1 MLAAN
6 QFLAVAI
13 SLCFSAVTA
22 KTATIEAT
30 SVKLADVQ
38 AAITQAAHGDT
49 VNIPAGTAS
58 WTKRLTITKGITL
71 KGQTTVKGAGTASP
85 TVNDLTVI
93 QDDLPSAVQKQSGG
107 IYVLLNKATQAMRIT
122 GISFTHGTRDTTG
135 TAQWYIHFD
144 CSDRQPNKLVRLD
157 HCHLYG
163 LRMGKLIGITGW
175 IYGLADN
182 NVVDTNYTVAGKAKR
197 AVSFVGTMAGYG
209 GPTLL
214 PYRRQQG
221 GAGGEGNGAW
231 ADFGWFGTDKFFFVE
246 TNTVYGGTATKAG
259 GTDGDHGWRCVFR
272 HNYLNNVV
280 IGDHGTEGGSARGR
294 RAYEIYDNIFNWT
307 KAHGSPISN
316 RSGNSIIHDNTF
328 TGTAGNQPVI
338 SNPDQFR
345 QVGGVSA
352 KAGFRPAADSRWD
365 RNDTDGHGNFVE
377 GQPAYL
383 YESGTVTQD
392 SVKSS
397 AGVTLTDT
405 SKHWTTNQW
414 VDAAGGTSYQIRN
427 MNPKAAPY
435 RKSASIISNTENT
448 ITCSF
453 YDGGDRGPDLIWLNG
468 DAYDIHRVLT
478 TIDQTGRGKG
488 DLVNKLINV
497 RTGTQ
502 MWTRQ
507 LVEPS
512 FSWNNVQN
520 PGNVELLFNATRCKT
535 CKQGRDYYDLG
546 IGKPADSYPSTIT
559 SILTAEVNGVQYAGD
574 FTYPHP
580 LTIEGTPT
588 PTPTASGSSSSL
600 KEP

>member
-13 SLCFSAVTA
+13 SLCLSAVTA

-38 AAITQAAHGDT
+38 AAITQAAGGDT

-71 KGQTTVKGAGTASP
+71 KGQTTVNGAGRASP
-85 TVNDLTVI
+85 TVNDLTVV
-93 QDDLPSAVQKQSGG
+93 QDDVPSEVQNQSGG
-107 IYVLLNKATQAMRIT
+107 IYVLLKTASQAARIT

-135 TAQWYIHFD
+135 TEHWYIHFD
-144 CSDRQPNKLVRLD
+144 CSDTQPNKLVRLD

-163 LRMGKLIGITGW
+163 LRMGELIGITGW

-182 NVVDTNYTVAGKAKR
+182 NFIETAYTSAGKNKGAR
-197 AVSFVGTMAGYG
+197 SFFGTMAGYR

-214 PYRRQQG
+214 RYRWQKG

-246 TNTVYGGTATKAG
+246 TNTIFGSA
-259 GTDGDHGWRCVFR
+259 TDGDHGWRCVWR
-272 HNYLNNVV
+272 HNYFRNVT
-280 IGDHGTEGGSARGR
+280 IADHGTEGGKARGR
-294 RAYEIYDNIFNWT
+294 RAYEIYDNIFDWT
-307 KAHGSPISN
+307 IAHGSPFSQ
-316 RSGNSIIHDNTF
+316 RSGNSLIHDNTF
-328 TGTAGNQPVI
+328 TGTAGHQPVI
-338 SNPDQFR
+338 SNPSQFR

-352 KAGFRPAADSRWD
+352 KAGFRPAADSPWD

-377 GQPAYL
+377 GQPAHL

-397 AGVTLTDT
+397 AGVTLSDT

-435 RKSASIISNTENT
+435 LKSASIISNTENT

-453 YDGGDRGPDLIWLNG
+453 YGGGDRGPDLIWLNG

-502 MWTRQ
+502 MWTRE

-520 PGNVELLFNATRCKT
+520 PGNVELLFNATGCKT

-546 IGKPADSYPSTIT
+546 IGKPADSTPSTVT
-559 SILTAEVNGVQYAGD
+559 SILTAAVNGVQYKGD

-588 PTPTASGSSSSL
+588 PTPTASPSS
-600 KEP
+600 P